1 MNIARTLQSSMTKT
15 TMLNLSEI
23 LMDCMCVGDVLQQDN
38 DRRGYQRLVHLSEII
53 NLAITVY
60 LIMIGQRVRKWGID
74 YLMITVALKNEDGH

>member
-1 MNIARTLQSSMTKT
+1 
-15 TMLNLSEI
+15 
-23 LMDCMCVGDVLQQDN
+23 MDCMCVGDVLQRDN